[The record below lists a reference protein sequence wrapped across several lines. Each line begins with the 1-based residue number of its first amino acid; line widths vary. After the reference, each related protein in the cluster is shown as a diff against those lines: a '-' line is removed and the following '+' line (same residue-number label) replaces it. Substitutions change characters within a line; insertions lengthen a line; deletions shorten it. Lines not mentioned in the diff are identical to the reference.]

1 MAKRCAFVLEDGEEG
16 GIDEEPED
24 GVEGVDGELEEVEE
38 ALDSTGTKEG
48 DGEVAGDGSPAFN
61 DVYINMSRIA

>member
-16 GIDEEPED
+16 RIDGEPED
-24 GVEGVDGELEEVEE
+24 DAEGVEGELEEVEGLE
-38 ALDSTGTKEG
+38 STGTKEG

-61 DVYINMSRIA
+61 DVYLFWTH